1 MSNKFMSIRE
11 ASDFLRVSQ
20 SAIRL
25 WISQG
30 RLKAVKAGS
39 RVLIDREYLEQRAAS
54 GRLLELVNKSK
65 PTTNDQTGGE
75 PRC

>member
-25 WISQG
+25 WISQS
-30 RLKAVKAGS
+30 RLQAVRAGS
-39 RVLIDREYLEQRAAS
+39 RVLIDREYLEQRAGT
-54 GRLLELVNKSK
+54 GRLLEPVSKSK
-65 PTTNDQTGGE
+65 PITNGQTGGE

>member
-25 WISQG
+25 WISQN
-30 RLKAVKAGS
+30 RLRAVRAGS
-39 RVLIDREYLEQRAAS
+39 RVLIDREYLEGRAAT
-54 GRLLELVNKSK
+54 GELLESVSGSEITSEE
-65 PTTNDQTGGE
+65 PTGAD
-75 PRC
+75 